1 MYAIDHT
8 RTRSYFLS
16 NLSAAV
22 TTLGWE
28 RNDAPVVGPG
38 NAELDRQL
46 SELYPLN
53 NPLTT
58 FSLPGYAFMDLGWP
72 AALVLFWFGAGIGAV
87 FERFRRGEL
96 WALLVYP
103 LCVVGILDSY
113 RVMYW
118 PRTEMVVPTV
128 AIIML
133 MGSVYRAAAARAAG
147 EAHPGQA

>member
-1 MYAIDHT
+1 
-8 RTRSYFLS
+8 LS
-16 NLSAAV
+16 NLGAV
-22 TTLGWE
+22 VTALGWE
-28 RNDAPVVGPG
+28 RDDAPIVGAG
-38 NAELDRQL
+38 NAELSRLLD
-46 SELYPLN
+46 ELYPLN

-72 AALVLFWFGAGIGAV
+72 GALVLFWLGAGIGAV

-118 PRTEMVVPTV
+118 TRTEMVVPTL
-128 AIIML
+128 AIALL
-133 MGSVYRAAAARAAG
+133 MGSVYRAAGARATDG
-147 EAHPGQA
+147 HPSHSP